1 MPSLVEMRVSLS
13 TEPTPIPYSGEQDG
27 SVHHYVSLLLEPGA
41 IDDLPELKGEPTMKH
56 LIKAIH
62 TSGSTFETARIAHWF
77 PNVEIG
83 KPALRVLCLGFFFR
97 DRTLFQRFDNC
108 MMFLGNLLLQ
118 ASSDTVA
125 SDAQFLLEIQP
136 ALLRK
141 ENLTGWIMDLYISGS
156 GEDQEA
162 ARNRL
167 DQNLRQMI
175 PFFQN
180 GGQPSLSTVD
190 ESLT

>member
-1 MPSLVEMRVSLS
+1 MPNLVEMRVSLS

-27 SVHHYVSLLLEPGA
+27 SVHHYVSLLHEPGA
-41 IDDLPELKGEPTMKH
+41 IDDLPELKDEPTMKH

-62 TSGSTFETARIAHWF
+62 TSGSIFETARTAHWF
-77 PNVEIG
+77 PETEIG

-118 ASSDTVA
+118 ASSDTIA
-125 SDAQFLLEIQP
+125 SDAPFLLEIQP

-141 ENLTGWIMDLYISGS
+141 EKNLRGWIIDLYISGS
-156 GEDQEA
+156 GENQEA
-162 ARNRL
+162 AQIRL

-175 PFFQN
+175 TFFQT
-180 GGQPSLSTVD
+180 GGQPAPSTAD
-190 ESLT
+190 ES